1 MTGKENEPAGRPLRP
16 YRPRA
21 QGRNAGAKIDM
32 ALPKAVKAERSK
44 SGSTTNAQK
53 SEQKIKAVP
62 SEERQ
67 VMQEKDSVIAGKQE
81 DETKPALLPQA
92 SIPLNANYANVPP
105 YMPMK
110 KSTVDHPQ
118 KAEVRSEAQS
128 SVTHPQTPAASPQDP
143 ASKSIP
149 VTSDPVITRSDLK
162 STKTEIKTE
171 ATVHSFPDRPA
182 INVPPSQ
189 RTGSATK
196 KIAAN
201 GITGLSDKKFSQSK
215 TTYTPY
221 QPCTIPTQANT
232 GQYNA
237 HAAPYYP
244 PTKSVK
250 SLPSSPV
257 APQRQPHRM
266 QNPQPIFPQTTQ
278 TYYHE
283 SQQPLYPPYTPHPA
297 SGYCEPVSSYG
308 PQPHSVSNGYGVSP
322 YPPAHYHCGPDVDM
336 HGSYMYG
343 VDVHGHELLYSP
355 GRAPNAYACPNQ
367 V

>member
-1 MTGKENEPAGRPLRP
+1 MSGKENEPAGRPSRP

-21 QGRNAGAKIDM
+21 QGRNAGAKIDT

-44 SGSTTNAQK
+44 SGSKTNAQK

-67 VMQEKDSVIAGKQE
+67 VMQEKDNVIAGKQQ
-81 DETKPALLPQA
+81 DETKPALVVPQA
-92 SIPLNANYANVPP
+92 SIPLNANVPP

-110 KSTVDHPQ
+110 KSTVVHPH
-118 KAEVRSEAQS
+118 KSEVRSEAQS

-143 ASKSIP
+143 ASKSP
-149 VTSDPVITRSDLK
+149 SVTSDTVITKPDLK
-162 STKTEIKTE
+162 SSKTEIKTE
-171 ATVHSFPDRPA
+171 ANIDSPPDRPA
-182 INVPPSQ
+182 IYVPPSQ

-196 KIAAN
+196 KNAAN
-201 GITGLSDKKFSQSK
+201 GIAGASDKKFSQSK

-221 QPCTIPTQANT
+221 QPNSKSTQANT

-244 PTKSVK
+244 PTKFVNSP
-250 SLPSSPV
+250 PSGPV
-257 APQRQPHRM
+257 TPQRQPHRM
-266 QNPQPIFPQTTQ
+266 QYPQPLSPQTTQ

-297 SGYCEPVSSYG
+297 SGYREPVSHYG
-308 PQPHSVSNGYGVSP
+308 PQPHSVSNGYGPSP
-322 YPPAHYHCGPDVDM
+322 YQPAHYPCGPYVDV

-355 GRAPNAYACPNQ
+355 GRAPNAYAYPNQ

>member
-1 MTGKENEPAGRPLRP
+1 MTGKEIEPAGRPLRP
-16 YRPRA
+16 DRPCA
-21 QGRNAGAKIDM
+21 QGRDAAAKIDM

-44 SGSTTNAQK
+44 SGSKTDAQK

-62 SEERQ
+62 SEEHQ
-67 VMQEKDSVIAGKQE
+67 VMQEKDSVVAGKQQ
-81 DETKPALLPQA
+81 DETKPALEIPQA
-92 SIPLNANYANVPP
+92 SIPLNANVPP

-110 KSTVDHPQ
+110 KSTVVHPQ
-118 KAEVRSEAQS
+118 KSEVRSEAQS
-128 SVTHPQTPAASPQDP
+128 SVTHPQTPAAFPQDS

-149 VTSDPVITRSDLK
+149 VTSDSVITRSDLK
-162 STKTEIKTE
+162 STKTEIKTG
-171 ATVHSFPDRPA
+171 AAVDSSSDRPA

-196 KIAAN
+196 KTAAN
-201 GITGLSDKKFSQSK
+201 GITGVSDKKFSQSK
-215 TTYTPY
+215 TTYTSY
-221 QPCTIPTQANT
+221 QPGTKSTQANT

-244 PTKSVK
+244 PTEFVNSP
-250 SLPSSPV
+250 PSDPV
-257 APQRQPHRM
+257 APQRQPNRM
-266 QNPQPIFPQTTQ
+266 QYPQTTQ

-283 SQQPLYPPYTPHPA
+283 SQQPLYSPYTPHPA
-297 SGYCEPVSSYG
+297 SGYGEPVSHYG
-308 PQPHSVSNGYGVSP
+308 PQPHSGSTGYGASP
-322 YPPAHYHCGPDVDM
+322 YPPAHSHCGPNVDM

-355 GRAPNAYACPNQ
+355 RRAPNAYACPNQ